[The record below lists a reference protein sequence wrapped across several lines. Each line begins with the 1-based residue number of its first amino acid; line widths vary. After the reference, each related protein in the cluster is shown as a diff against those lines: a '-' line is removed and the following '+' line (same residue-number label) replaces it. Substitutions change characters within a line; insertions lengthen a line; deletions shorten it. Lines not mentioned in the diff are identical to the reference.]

1 MLIGNTENSTKS
13 LFINTFT
20 KYKSL
25 IILIMK
31 IKLLTLFVITS
42 LLFPSKTNAQNY
54 NYSKLNTTYA
64 NLTGN
69 TTVSDLVYWDDFSI
83 IPLKLPFTFKFFNVN
98 QDSIYIVG
106 GFASFHIHGT
116 SYFGSDE
123 LYFFDVALMQRSIGG
138 TSDISIATT
147 GSAPNRIYKVQ
158 IQNAGLA
165 DDFGGAE
172 ADYVNAQLW
181 LYETTN
187 VIEVHCG
194 QSSVASNTYAP
205 LAGPTVGLY
214 KNSSSYISLSGN
226 ASNPTSST
234 SSPSL
239 DITGTP
245 ATSQVYKF
253 TPTVSGIEEFDNT
266 IMGYIYPNPSSGHVN
281 FKAITNM
288 SNATINIYNT
298 LGELVFEQKN
308 IFLTNNKNHE
318 IDLDTTPGIYFVEIT
333 NGDKKSVQKLVIQ

>member
-1 MLIGNTENSTKS
+1 MKILRVEQSPYLSIHLQN
-13 LFINTFT
+13 IN
-20 KYKSL
+20 L
-25 IILIMK
+25 NIPLIMK
-31 IKLLTLFVITS
+31 IKLLTLLAITS
-42 LLFPSKTNAQNY
+42 LLFCSKTNAQNY
-54 NYSKLNTTYA
+54 NYSKLNTTYT

-69 TTVSDLVYWDDFSI
+69 TTVSDLLYWDDFSI

-123 LYFFDVALMQRSIGG
+123 IYFFDVALMQRSIGG

-214 KNSSSYISLSGN
+214 KNSISYIALSGN

-253 TPTVSGIEEFDNT
+253 TPTVSGIEEFENNV
-266 IMGYIYPNPSSGHVN
+266 MVNIYPNPSKG
-281 FKAITNM
+281 
-288 SNATINIYNT
+288 TINVNT
-298 LGELVFEQKN
+298 LTTIDNASLAIYSSLGKLVFEEEN
-308 IFLTNNKNHE
+308 IYLSNSKNHML
-318 IDLDTTPGIYFVEIT
+318 DLNLLPGVYVMTIKNEE
-333 NGDKKSVQKLVIQ
+333 KQSVQKLVIQ